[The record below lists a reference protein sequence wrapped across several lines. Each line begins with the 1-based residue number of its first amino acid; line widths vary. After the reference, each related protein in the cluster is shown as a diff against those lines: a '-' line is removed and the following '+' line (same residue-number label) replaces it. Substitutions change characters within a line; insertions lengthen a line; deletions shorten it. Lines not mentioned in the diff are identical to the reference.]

1 MAKEASRN
9 DFFVLSVGF
18 NLKIVAKSEFNREF
32 ALCICRRASSIII
45 QLQWHVCR
53 LQRKGS
59 SRCPVQSFKWRAE
72 RLSSVNSFLL
82 TWWWEAKFYY
92 HARIQVRAENLCLT
106 EHFIACW
113 QNRKN
118 ITVCET
124 QESREQDKTFLQE
137 VTRISNVDDVLST
150 LLAFALWEQRIVFIF
165 IFAFHIP
172 KFNILV

>member
-18 NLKIVAKSEFNREF
+18 NLKVIAKSEFNREF

-59 SRCPVQSFKWRAE
+59 SRRPVQSFKWRAE
-72 RLSSVNSFLL
+72 RLGSVNSFLRNCFSTMLL

-92 HARIQVRAENLCLT
+92 HARIRVRAENLCQT

-124 QESREQDKTFLQE
+124 QFQRFD
-137 VTRISNVDDVLST
+137 
-150 LLAFALWEQRIVFIF
+150 LLFNFQR
-165 IFAFHIP
+165 AR
-172 KFNILV
+172 